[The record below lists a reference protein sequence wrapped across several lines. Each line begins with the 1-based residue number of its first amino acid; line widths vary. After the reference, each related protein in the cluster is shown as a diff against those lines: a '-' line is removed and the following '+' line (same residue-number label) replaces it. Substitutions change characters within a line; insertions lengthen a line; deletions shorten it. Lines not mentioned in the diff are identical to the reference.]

1 MAARGKGVPMATE
14 ILRLPRLWVGSPPA
28 LRLWSERVLLRPAE
42 RTDFDAWAGV
52 RAESRRFLTPWEPSW
67 TSDAL
72 SRGAFRRRLARY
84 AGDWRGDQGY
94 SLFVFR
100 REDNQLMGGIGLTNV
115 RRGVAETASLGYWMG
130 ERYAGRGYMK
140 EALRLM
146 LAFAFDRLHLHR
158 IEAACLP
165 NNAASRH
172 LLTRCGFR
180 EEGYAHKYLCIDGKW
195 QDHVLFGLLRE
206 EWTGR

>member
-1 MAARGKGVPMATE
+1 MATE
-14 ILRLPRLWVGSPPA
+14 ILRLPRLWAGSPPA
-28 LRLWSERVLLRPAE
+28 LRLWSERVVLRPAE
-42 RTDFDAWAGV
+42 RTDFETWSAV
-52 RAESRRFLTPWEPSW
+52 RSESRRFLTPWEPSW

-84 AGDWRGDQGY
+84 AMDWRQDQGY

-100 REDNQLMGGIGLTNV
+100 REDGQLMGGIGLTNV

-140 EALRLM
+140 EALRLT
-146 LAFAFDRLHLHR
+146 LAFAFDRLQLHR

-172 LLTRCGFR
+172 LLMRCGFS
-180 EEGYAHKYLCIDGKW
+180 EEGYARKYLCIDGKW